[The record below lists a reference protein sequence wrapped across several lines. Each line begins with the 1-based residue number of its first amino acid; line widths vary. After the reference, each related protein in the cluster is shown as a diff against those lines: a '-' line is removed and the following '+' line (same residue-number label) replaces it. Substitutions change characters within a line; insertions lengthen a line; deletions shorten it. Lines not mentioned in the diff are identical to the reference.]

1 MRKMTCRM
9 AAGQQKK
16 RLASSNLR
24 EQYRGKKKKML
35 DSSDYVLNLRSH
47 VDLEWND
54 SLKRA
59 VAKRE
64 QIGIK
69 WMDMAPFVD
78 SIPKSHSGLADV
90 VSVPQEIFSLENL
103 TEVLSYEVWATCLSE
118 SERKFLTQFLPS
130 GTGAEQIVHSLLKGE
145 NHHFGNPYLKWQVML
160 INSQRSS
167 SLCSGNL
174 HPDAVLRTERQLRD
188 NRRAY
193 YYEINKYHTG
203 MLEVLQKWK
212 DRCLSCE
219 DPERL
224 WREGFTKH
232 KQGSLTAFAE
242 KTKVPN
248 IAKKEIRHK
257 ICIRNGDADKYMSFI
272 KVSRTQHQLVK
283 NIKHSGDGIQSKSL
297 NRVLGDIKSF
307 DVQPF
312 ETYEEEEKKKLHDHW
327 LQVANKDLPSAFEV
341 HRNKKLLRDQWMKS
355 LEQELVEKKKL
366 IMDKDEKTENLET
379 STQELVG
386 NGDYEREA
394 SPYVADQDDADSPHN
409 STHDHHLERLPS
421 LNSHLEPSTMEPSP
435 IALNKE
441 AEGQEILKP
450 MESSSPRS
458 QSLEKQNPSDDDVTQ
473 PKASCSPAKDLWRTE
488 SLDDPYYAT
497 TENHACT
504 SAGDLSLGQPQFAEE
519 CTTDVID
526 LERNIMEPDAGA
538 PVASTFHVD
547 SGASL
552 FCSYANEDR
561 NELLP
566 NFSKGPG
573 MLSSYPHEQMNGV
586 KQPGLQFLM
595 TNDSLPEPGHFSH
608 QFHEQQQLLGQR
620 QGREKELYVNQ
631 IMNKNV
637 YCAGRYPSQGHFSA
651 VDQQSF
657 SALQSSV
664 NGGSIGYNWFPGE
677 HQAYNNWSGVE
688 SSSSQG
694 QCLVDGSNAD
704 GSLFSVFSNKMSS
717 CSPYD
722 TANSD
727 QYIQARNY
735 SSRGGGIPAAENIYG
750 YAHHQLDNSGSEE
763 AATAPSM
770 NNMSWMNFPHQNPSL
785 HDPMGKPFLRPW
797 NR

>member
-16 RLASSNLR
+16 RLASSNLH
-24 EQYRGKKKKML
+24 EQCRGKKKKML
-35 DSSDYVLNLRSH
+35 DSSDYLLNLRSH
-47 VDLEWND
+47 VDLEWD
-54 SLKRA
+54 DGLKRA

-64 QIGIK
+64 QIGIT

-90 VSVPQEIFSLENL
+90 ISVPQEIFSLENL

-145 NHHFGNPYLKWQVML
+145 NHHFGNSYLKW
-160 INSQRSS
+160 SS
-167 SLCSGNL
+167 SLCSSSL
-174 HPDAVLRTERQLRD
+174 HPDAVLHTEQQFRA

-193 YYEINKYHTG
+193 YCEINKYHTG
-203 MLEVLQKWK
+203 MLEVLKKWK
-212 DRCLSCE
+212 EIWLSCK

-224 WREGFTKH
+224 RREGFTKH
-232 KQGSLTAFAE
+232 KQWSLTACAE

-248 IAKKEIRHK
+248 IAKKEVQHK
-257 ICIRNGDADKYMSFI
+257 ICIRNGDAAKYMSFI
-272 KVSRTQHQLVK
+272 KISRTQHQQVK

-307 DVQPF
+307 HVQPF
-312 ETYEEEEKKKLHDHW
+312 ETYEKEEKEKLCDHW
-327 LQVANKDLPSAFEV
+327 LLVAKKDLPAAFEV
-341 HRNKKLLRDQWMKS
+341 RRNKKLQRDQWMKS
-355 LEQELVEKKKL
+355 LEQELMENKKL

-379 STQELVG
+379 STQELVE
-386 NGDYEREA
+386 NGDYEHQA

-421 LNSHLEPSTMEPSP
+421 LNSHLKPSTIEPSP

-441 AEGQEILKP
+441 AEGHDILEP
-450 MESSSPRS
+450 TENSPPLS

-473 PKASCSPAKDLWRTE
+473 PKASCSSVKDLWPTE
-488 SLDDPYYAT
+488 SIHDPYYT
-497 TENHACT
+497 TPENHACT
-504 SAGDLSLGQPQFAEE
+504 SAGELSLRQPQLTEE
-519 CTTDVID
+519 CTTDAID
-526 LERNIMEPDAGA
+526 LERNIIEPEAGA

-552 FCSYANEDR
+552 FCSYANQDH

-573 MLSSYPHEQMNGV
+573 MLSSYPHDQMNGV

-595 TNDSLPEPGHFSH
+595 ANDSLPDPGHFSH
-608 QFHEQQQLLGQR
+608 QFHEQQQLLGRR
-620 QGREKELYVNQ
+620 QAGEKELYVNQ
-631 IMNKNV
+631 MMNKNV
-637 YCAGRYPSQGHFSA
+637 YCEGRYPSQGHFSP

-688 SSSSQG
+688 SSSSRG

-717 CSPYD
+717 CPPYD
-722 TANSD
+722 NANSEP
-727 QYIQARNY
+727 YIQERNY
-735 SSRGGGIPAAENIYG
+735 SSGGVPTAGNIYG

-770 NNMSWMNFPHQNPSL
+770 NNVSWMNFPRQNPGL